1 MASPTSPRKF
11 TVEEFVKC
19 KEVLLSGAELERF
32 EIITRVR
39 KASSIEDSPPLEQI
53 RKSEIIP
60 ILMTIHK
67 DKSLPESV
75 IQDILWTLTN
85 VASGS
90 SEDTMYIVKL
100 SGIDYFIE
108 FLGHPSEA
116 IWGQVS
122 LLFLL

>member
-1 MASPTSPRKF
+1 MSSPNSPRKF
-11 TVEEFVKC
+11 TVEEFIKC
-19 KEVLLSGAELERF
+19 KEVLLSGSELERY

-39 KASSIEDSPPLEQI
+39 KASSIEDGPPLEQI

-60 ILMTIHK
+60 ILMTLHK

-100 SGIDYFIE
+100 SGIDYFVE

-116 IWGQVS
+116 IWGQVTP
-122 LLFLL
+122 LKIG